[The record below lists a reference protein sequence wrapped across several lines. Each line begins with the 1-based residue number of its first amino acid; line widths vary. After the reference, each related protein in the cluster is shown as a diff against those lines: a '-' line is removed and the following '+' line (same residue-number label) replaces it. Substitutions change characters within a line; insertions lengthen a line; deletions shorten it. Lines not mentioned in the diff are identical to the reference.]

1 MTIKKKVTAVVCS
14 VSVIIGLVLNQAGDF
29 KSVNGNSLRFSKAA
43 MEVKR
48 YEELP
53 DWDKDTYWHF
63 FLPGGLHV
71 RLPKPF
77 EIGLLFGTLPERLV
91 RTFGGQDTPGKFG
104 KLVAHNFMETMAF
117 NPIPQ
122 VAMPIAEAYVNYD
135 FFKGGPI
142 ENMAD
147 SNLIAGARYNDQT
160 SLLMR
165 EIGEATNLS
174 PKMLDH
180 IIQGYTGSLGAY
192 VMGATNIM
200 MRGMQD
206 NGETASMRLDEM
218 PVIKSLLRG
227 YGDDP
232 AKSTQFS
239 EDFYRMMTQVNQISS
254 TINSYRKQ
262 GRIEDAQELQAE
274 NRDKL
279 SQLKGL
285 TATQT
290 ELRQLNNRI
299 ELVRID
305 RILTAE
311 QKRERIDR
319 FMAQRNKLVQQAVER
334 VNPYFNK

>member
-1 MTIKKKVTAVVCS
+1 
-14 VSVIIGLVLNQAGDF
+14 
-29 KSVNGNSLRFSKAA
+29 
-43 MEVKR
+43 
-48 YEELP
+48 
-53 DWDKDTYWHF
+53 
-63 FLPGGLHV
+63 
-71 RLPKPF
+71 
-77 EIGLLFGTLPERLV
+77 
-91 RTFGGQDTPGKFG
+91 
-104 KLVAHNFMETMAF
+104 
-117 NPIPQ
+117 
-122 VAMPIAEAYVNYD
+122 
-135 FFKGGPI
+135 
-142 ENMAD
+142 
-147 SNLIAGARYNDQT
+147 
-160 SLLMR
+160 MR
-165 EIGEATNLS
+165 
-174 PKMLDH
+174 M
-180 IIQGYTGSLGAY
+180 
-192 VMGATNIM
+192 
-200 MRGMQD
+200 
-206 NGETASMRLDEM
+206 DEM

-239 EDFYRMMTQVNQISS
+239 EDFYRMMTQVNQINS

-279 SQLKGL
+279 SQRKGL
-285 TATQT
+285 TKTQT

>member
-1 MTIKKKVTAVVCS
+1 M
-14 VSVIIGLVLNQAGDF
+14 
-29 KSVNGNSLRFSKAA
+29 
-43 MEVKR
+43 
-48 YEELP
+48 
-53 DWDKDTYWHF
+53 
-63 FLPGGLHV
+63 
-71 RLPKPF
+71 
-77 EIGLLFGTLPERLV
+77 
-91 RTFGGQDTPGKFG
+91 
-104 KLVAHNFMETMAF
+104 
-117 NPIPQ
+117 
-122 VAMPIAEAYVNYD
+122 
-135 FFKGGPI
+135 
-142 ENMAD
+142 
-147 SNLIAGARYNDQT
+147 
-160 SLLMR
+160 
-165 EIGEATNLS
+165 
-174 PKMLDH
+174 
-180 IIQGYTGSLGAY
+180 
-192 VMGATNIM
+192 MGASNIL

-239 EDFYRMMTQVNQISS
+239 EDFYRMMTQVNQIQS

-274 NRDKL
+274 NREKL
-279 SQLKGL
+279 SQRKEL

-290 ELRQLNNRI
+290 ELRQLKNRI